1 MIRALELALNGP
13 SYGVN
18 PQVGAVIIDDEGQI
32 IAQGW
37 HRGAGTDHAEV
48 DALKLLALSGRD
60 AKGLTAVVTLEP
72 CNHTGRTGP
81 CAQALIEAGISR
93 VVYAVADPS
102 AQASGGAQTL
112 IEAGVEVIGG
122 VLESVAAD
130 QNRVWLTATKLG
142 RPFVTLKWAASLDG
156 RSAAADGTSKWI
168 SGPESRVDSHR
179 RRAGIDAILVGT
191 RTVMIDDPELT
202 ARRPDGSLYD
212 HQPLRVVLGESE
224 LPTDK
229 RIFNDAAPTVHFKT
243 RSIHGVLAELFERGV
258 RHIWVEGGPKVASN
272 FVKLGLV
279 DEYLT
284 YLAPMLLGGDR
295 TSIRN
300 IDVNNITEARHLVFN
315 EVTPLGNDLL
325 IRANPV
331 ETRANSGFHADQRSI

>member
-1 MIRALELALNGP
+1 MQLFHER
-13 SYGVN
+13 
-18 PQVGAVIIDDEGQI
+18 
-32 IAQGW
+32 
-37 HRGAGTDHAEV
+37 
-48 DALKLLALSGRD
+48 LSGWTSVSDTFVSFFGNLPNCFWLDRQHHPD
-60 AKGLTAVVTLEP
+60 ERFT
-72 CNHTGRTGP
+72 
-81 CAQALIEAGISR
+81 
-93 VVYAVADPS
+93 
-102 AQASGGAQTL
+102 
-112 IEAGVEVIGG
+112 VIG
-122 VLESVAAD
+122 
-130 QNRVWLTATKLG
+130 
-142 RPFVTLKWAASLDG
+142 
-156 RSAAADGTSKWI
+156 
-168 SGPESRVDSHR
+168 SGQPANQLIPLNYEN
-179 RRAGIDAILVGT
+179 
-191 RTVMIDDPELT
+191 DPELT

>member
-130 QNRVWLTATKLG
+130 QNRV
-142 RPFVTLKWAASLDG
+142 
-156 RSAAADGTSKWI
+156 
-168 SGPESRVDSHR
+168 
-179 RRAGIDAILVGT
+179 
-191 RTVMIDDPELT
+191 
-202 ARRPDGSLYD
+202 
-212 HQPLRVVLGESE
+212 
-224 LPTDK
+224 
-229 RIFNDAAPTVHFKT
+229 
-243 RSIHGVLAELFERGV
+243 
-258 RHIWVEGGPKVASN
+258 
-272 FVKLGLV
+272 
-279 DEYLT
+279 
-284 YLAPMLLGGDR
+284 
-295 TSIRN
+295 
-300 IDVNNITEARHLVFN
+300 
-315 EVTPLGNDLL
+315 
-325 IRANPV
+325 
-331 ETRANSGFHADQRSI
+331 